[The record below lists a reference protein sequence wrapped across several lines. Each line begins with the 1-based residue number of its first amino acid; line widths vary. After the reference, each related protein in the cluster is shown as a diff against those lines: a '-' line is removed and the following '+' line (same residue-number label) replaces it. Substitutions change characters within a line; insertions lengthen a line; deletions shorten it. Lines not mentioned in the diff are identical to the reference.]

1 MRKRIF
7 SIFLAVAMIF
17 CFLPLSAYADEHQH
31 TFENKHG
38 YDLSNLPDGY
48 SIPCKIYES
57 PCSDECGYSLY
68 SWDVFGLSGQ
78 FVDKSGTSGLTVY
91 QHYREWFEKIY
102 GKNATAKQYQTGGGS
117 AGTGG
122 VGRHPSGYQDSTG
135 TPSINLDGV
144 YIFSLSHDYT
154 YARINAASKT
164 SSSTEDSKYS
174 FPVYRYCAD
183 STLKSTFDQGTITE
197 SGDSVKYSVK
207 FDEYKYSGYFGER
220 FKGVAPCDGQ
230 YSLYIRP
237 KYSISGSV
245 FSSSYNDSV
254 FRSSSGNL
262 GLYGL
267 DSYYVAGSTIS
278 IYSDVSLNYIG
289 GYYPKSVTY
298 QFTGVPYLKC
308 KPTAP
313 LYSKKTNITIYY
325 KTYSPQKAQ
334 MQADY
339 MKTAHGPDL
348 KIGNRRDYLA
358 ALEAYML
365 TGSSPEDAISKVG
378 DDYGIRISKTTCY
391 RYIKM
396 RLFPSLRYKHLPQ
409 GHPKKGK
416 GQVHRSN
423 VAHPGHRSIERRSH
437 TIRTRKAPF
446 HWEIDSVVGRA
457 EGKSE
462 SCLVMTE
469 RTTRAEIVLKVKDKT
484 AAETVKTL
492 QRLKREIGRDWYM
505 IFKTLTC
512 DNGPEFADQAG
523 IDALGVTTFYCHPQ
537 APHERGTNEVTNK
550 LVRRKLPK
558 GKSMAKV
565 TQKQATE
572 VQHWVNHYTRPMFG
586 GKSAADKLRAELDKL
601 SLYNRAKVYKFF
613 DL

>member
-1 MRKRIF
+1 M
-7 SIFLAVAMIF
+7 
-17 CFLPLSAYADEHQH
+17 
-31 TFENKHG
+31 
-38 YDLSNLPDGY
+38 
-48 SIPCKIYES
+48 YES
-57 PCSDECGYSLY
+57 PRKKGRP
-68 SWDVFGLSGQ
+68 
-78 FVDKSGTSGLTVY
+78 LTENERNLISHLLRLGHT
-91 QHYREWFEKIY
+91 QTDI
-102 GKNATAKQYQTGGGS
+102 AK
-117 AGTGG
+117 
-122 VGRHPSGYQDSTG
+122 V
-135 TPSINLDGV
+135 IGV
-144 YIFSLSHDYT
+144 Y
-154 YARINAASKT
+154 
-164 SSSTEDSKYS
+164 
-174 FPVYRYCAD
+174 P
-183 STLKSTFDQGTITE
+183 
-197 SGDSVKYSVK
+197 
-207 FDEYKYSGYFGER
+207 
-220 FKGVAPCDGQ
+220 
-230 YSLYIRP
+230 
-237 KYSISGSV
+237 
-245 FSSSYNDSV
+245 
-254 FRSSSGNL
+254 
-262 GLYGL
+262 
-267 DSYYVAGSTIS
+267 STICRELRRGEVELLN
-278 IYSDVSLNYIG
+278 SD
-289 GYYPKSVTY
+289 KW
-298 QFTGVPYLKC
+298 
-308 KPTAP
+308 
-313 LYSKKTNITIYY
+313 IYY

-339 MKTAHGPDL
+339 MKTARGPDL

-423 VAHPGHRSIERRSH
+423 VAHPGHRSIERRAY
-437 TIRTRKAPF
+437 TIHTRKAPF
-446 HWEIDSVVGRA
+446 HWEIDSVVGKA

-484 AAETVKTL
+484 AAETVKAL
-492 QRLKREIGRDWYM
+492 QRLKRDIGRDWYM

-601 SLYNRAKVYKFF
+601 PLYNRAKVYKFF

>member
-1 MRKRIF
+1 M
-7 SIFLAVAMIF
+7 
-17 CFLPLSAYADEHQH
+17 
-31 TFENKHG
+31 
-38 YDLSNLPDGY
+38 
-48 SIPCKIYES
+48 YES
-57 PCSDECGYSLY
+57 PRKKGRP
-68 SWDVFGLSGQ
+68 
-78 FVDKSGTSGLTVY
+78 LTENERNLISHLLRLGHT
-91 QHYREWFEKIY
+91 QTDI
-102 GKNATAKQYQTGGGS
+102 AK
-117 AGTGG
+117 
-122 VGRHPSGYQDSTG
+122 V
-135 TPSINLDGV
+135 IGV
-144 YIFSLSHDYT
+144 Y
-154 YARINAASKT
+154 
-164 SSSTEDSKYS
+164 
-174 FPVYRYCAD
+174 P
-183 STLKSTFDQGTITE
+183 
-197 SGDSVKYSVK
+197 
-207 FDEYKYSGYFGER
+207 
-220 FKGVAPCDGQ
+220 
-230 YSLYIRP
+230 
-237 KYSISGSV
+237 
-245 FSSSYNDSV
+245 
-254 FRSSSGNL
+254 
-262 GLYGL
+262 
-267 DSYYVAGSTIS
+267 STICRELRRGEVELLN
-278 IYSDVSLNYIG
+278 SD
-289 GYYPKSVTY
+289 KW
-298 QFTGVPYLKC
+298 
-308 KPTAP
+308 
-313 LYSKKTNITIYY
+313 IYY

-396 RLFPSLRYKHLPQ
+396 RLFPSVRYKHLPQ
-409 GHPKKGK
+409 GHPKKGR

-423 VAHPGHRSIERRSH
+423 VAHPGHRSIERRAH
-437 TIRTRKAPF
+437 AIRTRQAPF
-446 HWEIDSVVGRA
+446 HWEIDSVVGKA

-469 RTTRAEIVLKVKDKT
+469 RTTRAEIVLKVKDKS
-484 AAETVKTL
+484 AGETVKAL
-492 QRLKREIGRDWYM
+492 QRLKREMGRDWYM

-601 SLYNRAKVYKFF
+601 SLYNRAKVYRFF